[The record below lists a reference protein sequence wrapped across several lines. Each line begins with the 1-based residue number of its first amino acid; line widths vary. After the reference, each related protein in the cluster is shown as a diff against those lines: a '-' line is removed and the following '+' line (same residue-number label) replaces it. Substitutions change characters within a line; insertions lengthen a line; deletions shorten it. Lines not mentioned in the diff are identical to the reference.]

1 MLTSRLILVLV
12 ISLCLFRS
20 ADAGVFIDLG
30 PGQVGQEISV
40 ANDGT
45 IYPRNQTFDGSVVVG
60 QLVNEAARWTS
71 GGGWQSLGNLGSPA
85 SDMATAVSADGSVVV
100 GYAENNSGYNEAFR
114 WTVGTGMVGLGQPDT
129 PYPFPPPQY
138 ASSAAFAVSGD
149 GSTVVGSA
157 GWDNNI
163 MNALDRRPM
172 RWTSG
177 GGWEELMPLGP
188 GGGSALSVSYD
199 GSRIVGFYNGTG
211 FLWTEQDGFSDLAL
225 TLTTNYGL
233 DLTGWE
239 IWNATAISPDGYKIV
254 GYGTLNG
261 DSHSFMADLTPA
273 AVPEPS
279 SMALV
284 GMTMAG
290 AWWKRRRKTATA

>member
-1 MLTSRLILVLV
+1 
-12 ISLCLFRS
+12 
-20 ADAGVFIDLG
+20 
-30 PGQVGQEISV
+30 
-40 ANDGT
+40 
-45 IYPRNQTFDGSVVVG
+45 
-60 QLVNEAARWTS
+60 
-71 GGGWQSLGNLGSPA
+71 
-85 SDMATAVSADGSVVV
+85 
-100 GYAENNSGYNEAFR
+100 
-114 WTVGTGMVGLGQPDT
+114 
-129 PYPFPPPQY
+129 
-138 ASSAAFAVSGD
+138 
-149 GSTVVGSA
+149 
-157 GWDNNI
+157 
-163 MNALDRRPM
+163 
-172 RWTSG
+172 
-177 GGWEELMPLGP
+177 MPLGP